1 MVNKL
6 LVILAQGLFIVACD
20 RREPASD
27 MVRLWIY
34 NGPMVLEEI

>member
-27 MVRLWIY
+27 MCGYGYTMGQWC
-34 NGPMVLEEI
+34 